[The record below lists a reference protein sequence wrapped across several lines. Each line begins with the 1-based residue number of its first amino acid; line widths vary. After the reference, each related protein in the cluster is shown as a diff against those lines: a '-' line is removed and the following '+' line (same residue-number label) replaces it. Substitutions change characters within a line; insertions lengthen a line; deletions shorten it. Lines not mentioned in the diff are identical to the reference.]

1 MTFHPTTKKKLTYNF
16 ANSTS
21 DMPPM
26 SYAVANEQ
34 EDVRT
39 VTMDGKEG
47 DNTAMPN
54 DIIMSGPSKERY
66 VVKAAKFPKL
76 YSGTIGGPVFPEQSP
91 RQVALYS
98 GKENVNFKASWGED
112 MILKP
117 GDYLVKEA
125 EGKYYRVAKHEYEI
139 TYSQP
144 GKNESW
150 MRGIFGESPSKK
162 NYDGINEIFGLFG
175 KKPAPAAA
183 PAPQRKPPV
192 ATCPFCQSE
201 TVFSGSDDSYAPT
214 YAPVLQ
220 CEKCNKYWA
229 GNKVPPSGLD
239 PKMAKDSDTKMI
251 VGSVSE
257 SAWMRSFL
265 TESFKPYKKST
276 SDW

>member
-1 MTFHPTTKKKLTYNF
+1 MMNFYEYLQLRTNEAGEIPPTAGAAPGATQAQAPGAAQAQAPVEPAGVDINSIASSMTFLPTTKKKLTYNF

-150 MRGIFGESPSKK
+150 MRGVFGESPSNK
-162 NYDGINEIFGLFG
+162 NYDGIN
-175 KKPAPAAA
+175 
-183 PAPQRKPPV
+183 
-192 ATCPFCQSE
+192 
-201 TVFSGSDDSYAPT
+201 
-214 YAPVLQ
+214 
-220 CEKCNKYWA
+220 
-229 GNKVPPSGLD
+229 
-239 PKMAKDSDTKMI
+239 
-251 VGSVSE
+251 
-257 SAWMRSFL
+257 
-265 TESFKPYKKST
+265 
-276 SDW
+276 

>member
-1 MTFHPTTKKKLTYNF
+1 MFLKKGVVMMNFYEYLQLRTNEAGEIPPTAGAAPAQAPGAAQAQAPVEPAGVDINSIASSMNFLPTTKKKLTYNF

-34 EDVRT
+34 EEVVT
-39 VTMDGKEG
+39 ATMDGKETK
-47 DNTAMPN
+47 NTAMPD

-76 YSGTIGGPVFPEQSP
+76 YSGTIGSPVIPEQSP

-98 GKENVNFKASWGED
+98 GKEAVNFKAPWGED
-112 MILKP
+112 MVLKP

-125 EGKYYRVAKHEYEI
+125 EGKYYRIAKHEYEI

-162 NYDGINEIFGLFG
+162 KYDGIN
-175 KKPAPAAA
+175 
-183 PAPQRKPPV
+183 
-192 ATCPFCQSE
+192 
-201 TVFSGSDDSYAPT
+201 
-214 YAPVLQ
+214 
-220 CEKCNKYWA
+220 
-229 GNKVPPSGLD
+229 
-239 PKMAKDSDTKMI
+239 
-251 VGSVSE
+251 
-257 SAWMRSFL
+257 
-265 TESFKPYKKST
+265 
-276 SDW
+276 